1 VNFRAEI
8 IGMLRKCMIFTMSGE
23 KVDSSVFSDHTDVPL
38 SSLNIDSLSA
48 MQLCIELENEFGWSI
63 TPEELIAFESL
74 GELERALEAHV
85 GR

>member
-38 SSLNIDSLSA
+38 STLNIDSLSA

>member
-1 VNFRAEI
+1 VNFRTEI

>member
-1 VNFRAEI
+1 MNFRTEI

-38 SSLNIDSLSA
+38 STLNIDSLSA

>member
-1 VNFRAEI
+1 MNFRAEI
-8 IGMLRKCMIFTMSGE
+8 IGMLRKCMIFTMAGE